1 VSRSTRIKV
10 SIPEDFTTTSIVEQ
24 EQYLFKYLKDIGF
37 SKRNF
42 AHPIEIDEHEEALW
56 EYFIE
61 QLPEIQEE
69 IEIDKLIGAYYLIHR
84 VKNSVLSYQRLCEI
98 IIELRGGLSVY
109 YFKRQVVRSE
119 AMSFR
124 DNLSD
129 WIETVLEEP
138 EEDLDI
144 EVRRAE
150 YRRYASAVDRLA
162 KQANKQTTLYVTLT
176 RPSSPIRKAL
186 ASVEKRLTK
195 IQNEQTTAE

>member
-1 VSRSTRIKV
+1 VSRSTKIKV

-37 SKRNF
+37 SKENF
-42 AHPIEIDEHEEALW
+42 RHPIEIDEHDEALW

-84 VKNSVLSYQRLCEI
+84 VKDSVLEYARLCEI
-98 IIELRGGLSVY
+98 IVELRGGFSVY
-109 YFKRQVVRSE
+109 YFKRQAVRSE
-119 AMSFR
+119 AMGFR
-124 DNLSD
+124 DNIRD
-129 WIETVLEEP
+129 WIEMVLEEP
-138 EEDLDI
+138 EEELDI

-150 YRRYASAVDRLA
+150 YRQYVLAVDRLTR
-162 KQANKQTTLYVTLT
+162 QTNKQSTLYVTLT

-186 ASVEKRLTK
+186 SSVEKRLTK
-195 IQNEQTTAE
+195 IQNEQITTK